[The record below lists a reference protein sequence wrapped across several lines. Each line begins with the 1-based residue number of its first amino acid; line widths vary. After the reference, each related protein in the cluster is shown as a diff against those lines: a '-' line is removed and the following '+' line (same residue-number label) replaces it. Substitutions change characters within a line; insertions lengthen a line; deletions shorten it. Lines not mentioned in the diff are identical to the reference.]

1 MDKKHAIKVT
11 AACFV
16 LSLLILA
23 GCDTRAKTARNP
35 EVVKKKIVVAQAD
48 NRPVAGELAADPG
61 AGGSGE
67 TTVDKTAEELEINT
81 LETAELYNPEG
92 KTDPFAPL
100 FKEEPVA
107 ASGALAVKTQRAQQR
122 IPLTPLEMVDLS
134 QLKLVG
140 ILRADSGNK
149 ALVEESNGKG
159 YVVKKGVYL
168 GSRGGRLEKILKDSI
183 VVYEP
188 LLPVHEVDEKSIYD
202 VEGRNFSIFEAEGKK
217 FANVDGKKFEALV
230 STIDGQAFF
239 VEPKEL
245 KLQKPAGE

>member
-16 LSLLILA
+16 LSLLILT
-23 GCDTRAKTARNP
+23 GCDTRTQTARNP
-35 EVVKKKIVVAQAD
+35 EVVKKKIVVAQTD
-48 NRPVAGELAADPG
+48 NRSLKVQPADTG
-61 AGGSGE
+61 AGGTGA
-67 TTVDKTAEELEINT
+67 TTLDKTADELEINT
-81 LETAELYNPEG
+81 LDTAELYNPED

-100 FKEEPVA
+100 FREEPVA

-140 ILRADSGNK
+140 ILRAQSGNK

-168 GSRGGRLEKILKDSI
+168 GSRGGQLEKILQDSI
-183 VVYEP
+183 IVYEP

-230 STIDGQAFF
+230 STIDGKAFF

>member
-1 MDKKHAIKVT
+1 MDKRHAFIVT

-16 LSLLILA
+16 LSFAILT
-23 GCDTRAKTARNP
+23 GCDKQSKTARNP
-35 EVVKKKIVVAQAD
+35 EVIKKKIVVAQTDDRSAEVKKTQAGTVGRDETPATEKAD
-48 NRPVAGELAADPG
+48 
-61 AGGSGE
+61 S
-67 TTVDKTAEELEINT
+67 LEINT

-100 FKEEPVA
+100 FREEPVA
-107 ASGALAVKTQRAQQR
+107 ASGSLAVKTQRAQQR

-140 ILRADSGNK
+140 ILRAESGNK

-159 YVVKKGVYL
+159 YVIKKGVYL
-168 GSRGGRLEKILKDSI
+168 GSRGGRLEEILKDSI
-183 VVYEP
+183 IVYEP
-188 LLPVHEVDEKSIYD
+188 LLPVHEVDEKSVYD
-202 VEGRNFSIFEAEGKK
+202 VEGKNFSIFEAEGKK

-230 STIDGQAFF
+230 SNIDGKAFF
-239 VEPKEL
+239 VDPKEL

>member
-11 AACFV
+11 SACFV
-16 LSLLILA
+16 LSLLILT
-23 GCDTRAKTARNP
+23 GCETRTKTARNP

-48 NRPVAGELAADPG
+48 NRSVAVAQTDTGAGSPG
-61 AGGSGE
+61 AI
-67 TTVDKTAEELEINT
+67 TLDKTADGLEINT

-100 FKEEPVA
+100 FREEPVA

-202 VEGRNFSIFEAEGKK
+202 VEGKNFSIFEAEGKK

-230 STIDGQAFF
+230 STIDGKAFF
-239 VEPKEL
+239 VDPKEL